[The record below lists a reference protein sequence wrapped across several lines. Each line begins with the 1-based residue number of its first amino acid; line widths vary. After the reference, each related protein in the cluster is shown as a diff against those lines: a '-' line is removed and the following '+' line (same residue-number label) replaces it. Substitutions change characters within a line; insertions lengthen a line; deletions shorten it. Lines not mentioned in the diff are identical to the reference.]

1 METGDRKMRKGEL
14 EIPIGNQ
21 LINVPEITKGE
32 KCIYQNFAFV
42 AVWGGGECRDNA
54 FMSTPVHIEA
64 MRQSWVS
71 FSGSTHL
78 GY

>member
-1 METGDRKMRKGEL
+1 METGVRKMRKGEL
-14 EIPIGNQ
+14 KIPIGNQ

-32 KCIYQNFAFV
+32 KYIYQNFAFV
-42 AVWGGGECRDNA
+42 AVGGECRDNA